1 MTTHLTL
8 SATHSASCRPGTRIA
23 AVGALWLLAAAAP
36 AQTIGHYEGT
46 TSQGQFI
53 SIEVVDDGAGG
64 NAFGGGLVFWE
75 ADCTKSGPGRGV
87 GWGLGTNVP
96 FSGNKF
102 ATEFRLNTLYEKW
115 KMTFSGSSV
124 SGTFLGRTPEFTDPA
139 TSTKSVQL
147 CDSSLLSF
155 SATLTPPLAGHA
167 PLTPGQVLKLK

>member
-8 SATHSASCRPGTRIA
+8 AASQGLRTRIA
-23 AVGALWLLAAAAP
+23 AVGALWLLCAAAP

-53 SIEVVDDGAGG
+53 SIDVVDDGAGG

-75 ADCTKSGPGRGV
+75 ADCTRSGPGRGV
-87 GWGLGTNVP
+87 GWGVGTTIP
-96 FSGNKF
+96 FSGNKLS
-102 ATEFRLNTLYEKW
+102 TEFRFNTLYEKW

-124 SGTFLGRTPEFTDPA
+124 SGTFLGRTPEFTDPN

-147 CDSSLLSF
+147 CDSGMLSF
-155 SATLTPPLAGHA
+155 SADLMPPALVGHA
-167 PLTPGQVLKLK
+167 LPAPGQALKLK